1 MLLDLF
7 KKARYISVTSEG
19 EPAAQAKTPHGEPRP
34 KSNSRLPA
42 HERLRLICDDSSF
55 TELDAGLH
63 SKNPLGFDGYSEKTA
78 SLRTKHGLHDA
89 ILTGECTIG
98 GLPCLIGAMDTRF
111 MMGSM
116 GSVVGEKVT
125 RLFERATE
133 RRLPVVLF
141 SASGGARMQ
150 EGILSLMQMAKVSAA
165 IGRHSAEGLLYI
177 SILTDPTTGGVT
189 ASFAMLGDIILAEPG
204 TLVGFAGP
212 RVIEQTIRSKLPEGF
227 QKAEFVLE
235 HGFVDAIIPR
245 DEMRPSL
252 VKLLAYH
259 QHAEWPEGAPL
270 PPKSN
275 PIGPAKQMDKKILY
289 HKHRPCTQ
297 DWIEMI
303 FEGFI
308 ELHGDRFFGDD
319 KAITAGLAKL
329 NGRPVTVIGQS
340 KGKSTKENIARNFGM
355 PHPEGYRKALR
366 LMKQAEKFHR
376 PVICFVDTAG
386 AFCGIGAEERGQ
398 GEAIAR
404 NLMEMA
410 ALNTPIISIVTGEG
424 GSGGALALAVADRC
438 YMLENAIYSVISP
451 RGCASILWKDP
462 AREDEAAQKL
472 KITASELLEMSVID
486 GIIPEHSGAHLDA
499 LRISKAIRR
508 TLTGAL
514 SEAKTLNPETRYAR
528 FRKFGVFGEDF

>member
-1 MLLDLF
+1 MLIDLF
-7 KKARYISVTSEG
+7 KKARYISVTGEG
-19 EPAAQAKTPHGEPRP
+19 EANPSAQHKSETRP
-34 KSNSRLPA
+34 KAGSNRLPA
-42 HERLRLICDDSSF
+42 PERLRMVCDENTF
-55 TELDAGLH
+55 TEMDTCLC
-63 SKNPLGFDGYSEKTA
+63 SENPLGFDGYSEKTA
-78 SLRTKHGLHDA
+78 ALRTKHGLNDA
-89 ILTGECTIG
+89 VLTGECTIG
-98 GLPCLIGAMDTRF
+98 GLPCLVGAMDTRF

-116 GSVVGEKVT
+116 GSVVGEKIA
-125 RLFERATE
+125 RLFEAATQ

-189 ASFAMLGDIILAEPG
+189 ASFAMLGDIILSEPG
-204 TLVGFAGP
+204 TLIGFAGP

-235 HGFVDAIIPR
+235 HGFVDAIVPR
-245 DEMRPSL
+245 DEMRNTII
-252 VKLLAYH
+252 KLLAYH
-259 QHAEWPEGAPL
+259 QDIGEWPEST
-270 PPKSN
+270 PPTLKVNTS
-275 PIGPAKQMDKKILY
+275 PRAMDKKVLY
-289 HKHRPCTQ
+289 HKHRPCAQ

-308 ELHGDRFFGDD
+308 EFHGDRLFGDD
-319 KAITAGLAKL
+319 HAITAGVAKL

-340 KGKSTKENIARNFGM
+340 KGKSTKENITRNFGM

-366 LMKQAEKFHR
+366 LMKQAEKFRR

-386 AFCGIGAEERGQ
+386 AFCGIAAEERGQ

-410 ALNTPIISIVTGEG
+410 SLKTPVLSVVTGEG
-424 GSGGALALAVADRC
+424 GSGGALALAVADRV

-472 KITASELLEMSVID
+472 KITAAELLEMGVID

-499 LRISKAIRR
+499 LRISK
-508 TLTGAL
+508 TLRKTLIGAL
-514 SEAKTLNPETRYAR
+514 GESKNLNPDTRYAR
-528 FRKFGVFGEDF
+528 FRKFGVFNEKNS